1 MTAST
6 ASATILT
13 IPAHTIVARRETIPT
28 YADEAALF
36 EEFEAQLHEVL
47 ASTGTALSG
56 EPCGATFYEDGYV
69 ERDVDIEVWEVV
81 ASPVRP
87 VNAQVPVP
95 PEEEMEEREFHPI
108 DLEAVL
114 RRRRAAGE

>member
-1 MTAST
+1 MSGYEV
-6 ASATILT
+6 I
-13 IPAHTIVARRETIPT
+13 
-28 YADEAALF
+28 ADEAALF

-81 ASPVRP
+81 ASPVAP
-87 VNAQVPVP
+87 FP
-95 PEEEMEEREFHPI
+95 P
-108 DLEAVL
+108 LLLL
-114 RRRRAAGE
+114 RRSPGSGPGA